1 MSNIVNSHFTNKINA
16 DPQVNT
22 YTKLVKT
29 ACKRYDR
36 YKSKNYRPASSSN
49 GFSKKILKLLRKML
63 IALAGNCTFAFC
75 FSLQKELQTQ
85 LYYIMNN

>member
-22 YTKLVKT
+22 YTKWVKT
-29 ACKRYDR
+29 ACKRYGR

-49 GFSKKILKLLRKML
+49 GFSKS
-63 IALAGNCTFAFC
+63 F
-75 FSLQKELQTQ
+75 
-85 LYYIMNN
+85 